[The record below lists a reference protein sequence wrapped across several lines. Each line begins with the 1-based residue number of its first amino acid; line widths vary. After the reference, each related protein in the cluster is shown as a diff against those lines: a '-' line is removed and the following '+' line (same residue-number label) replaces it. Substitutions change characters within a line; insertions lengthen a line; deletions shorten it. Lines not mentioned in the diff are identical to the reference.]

1 VLTGNDWP
9 VDDDNN
15 NTIMMDGGGGRAASS
30 SSAIHHSITP
40 SASNVS
46 NAPSNTTSSSARQQQ
61 HQHHRDQQIF
71 RRAGSTSSPSY
82 SSHSRGESGG
92 GKSSS
97 SANIMGGGGGGQLVF
112 ESYEASLNHI
122 VNNCD
127 HSNNDDSTD
136 NANSSGEGKTSSLL
150 AKIANVPRGENNA
163 SSSSSVGY
171 HHAHA
176 PHAMS
181 AVAQIRQRYQQP
193 PSQPSSSGLSPRMA
207 NASSTST
214 IVSTRTVQSVSNIG
228 TNSVPSEPR
237 KSPTGGGGV
246 VNKLVGFFSK
256 QQSPVGKN
264 SISNSGVAS
273 SPKSIVGASSNTQGA
288 SSGVQFHVPQ
298 SQNNNISRQPTT
310 LNINTNPQNP
320 HNHPP
325 ISPARS
331 NAQSSVTG
339 YSGES
344 SSYNPTGWPGTVDK
358 RGRTYIME
366 CSYSESEEG
375 SRGGS
380 SVASPRRNVVGG
392 GGGGVGRQSFD
403 HQQLPQS
410 QYPTQQYRQHDSTQY
425 FNKEMYSFDADS
437 QAELEEWMKS
447 DAGSASH
454 DYVPASAAPRSSGP
468 VDLDEAYEQR
478 DHFDRNGGGWREG
491 RQQSLAGISEGRSA
505 ADFHLEASLTGM
517 SVQESAT
524 LQQQQQQQAVDNN
537 SGYFRRSGTEGTAPC
552 SSPTSSILDAEARLR
567 GIDTSL
573 SEQRV
578 RDSGKKV
585 RSPPLYDDEA
595 DFGCSPDEYNTSH
608 SPIQPPTVEALQ
620 RNDSRS
626 APPRPGGSVMLKGYR
641 GFIDKTKDVPNL
653 MDDLESEASTSLGT
667 HSDGRRLAGSD
678 NNNNMGL
685 SLPPARYGR
694 VSPAMMGLH
703 PRPPSLVSSNFES
716 DSDVF
721 DGIDDAGPM
730 DRDLFNVAQGDVAR
744 HRKPKAIAPTLQNR
758 TGFGQNSFSIKSGS
772 ENTPFSS
779 EFNPFATNRVEQPR
793 RQIQQQNEG
802 GLFDPT
808 LNISAVSNGSVN
820 SGNDLVDLDD
830 FVDDGFE
837 SLPDLSIYCIAPEVV
852 RLMVRAFRK
861 ICTTQMEISSSEETM
876 LYDFENLVDTKKRFA
891 LFEMRSRIME
901 TDIDRGLERRGG
913 TNVVDDI
920 VLTSYFQASQRIRD
934 AVIVSK
940 AWRDGATPK
949 DVVTAHL
956 LTRRSAKAH
965 FVRRPI
971 HRIRRPGEPAY
982 PEYWME
988 EVTWLDDTDFMMMKC
1003 QSLGAGT
1010 MKGFEM
1016 FTIGDC
1022 QSILLKMTS
1031 DNCTQLR
1038 RELRAAMLCQIEAEE
1053 FMQDEIDLDG
1063 DENIVA
1069 ESEQLYRD
1077 ATIEVKSLSMKL
1089 VLADRAF
1096 ALVRSRMERLVE
1108 TIESLLVQIE
1118 NDGDSQEGTSTT
1130 NSDNDDSDTDNSFD
1144 DDDQERDRLIE
1155 RAKRAEMSVE
1165 VAVRETLLAKQE
1177 AEMVKAEKQRE
1188 IDELKEK
1195 LSEMET
1201 KSQILTSQYIGSTS
1215 YLDKLEA
1222 KSILGSTFDKD
1233 IEDAREAAR
1242 DRVKTKF
1249 RQRRSAPQSNT
1260 SDGNESKPRLNAANK
1275 QQQLNGEEMY
1285 QHLDFYSRSL
1295 KSVM

>member
-1 VLTGNDWP
+1 MLTGNDWP

-82 SSHSRGESGG
+82 SSHSKGESGG

-97 SANIMGGGGGGQLVF
+97 IANIMGGGGGGGQLVF

-214 IVSTRTVQSVSNIG
+214 IASTRTVQSVSNIG

-264 SISNSGVAS
+264 SISNSGVAA
-273 SPKSIVGASSNTQGA
+273 SPKSIVGASSNTQRA

-298 SQNNNISRQPTT
+298 SQNNNTSRQPTT

-358 RGRTYIME
+358 RGRTYMME

-380 SVASPRRNVVGG
+380 SVASPRKNVVG

-403 HQQLPQS
+403 HQQQLPQS
-410 QYPTQQYRQHDSTQY
+410 QYPTQQYRQHDSTQH
-425 FNKEMYSFDADS
+425 FNKKMYSFDADS

-454 DYVPASAAPRSSGP
+454 DYAPASAAPRSSGP

-491 RQQSLAGISEGRSA
+491 RQQSLAGISEGRSP

-524 LQQQQQQQAVDNN
+524 LQQQQQQLQAVDNN

-552 SSPTSSILDAEARLR
+552 SSPNSSILDAEARLR

-608 SPIQPPTVEALQ
+608 SPIQPPTVEALR

-744 HRKPKAIAPTLQNR
+744 HRKPKAIAPTLQNS

-772 ENTPFSS
+772 ENSPFSS

-1031 DNCTQLR
+1031 DNCT
-1038 RELRAAMLCQIEAEE
+1038 
-1053 FMQDEIDLDG
+1053 
-1063 DENIVA
+1063 V
-1069 ESEQLYRD
+1069 RD
-1077 ATIEVKSLSMKL
+1077 VP
-1089 VLADRAF
+1089 
-1096 ALVRSRMERLVE
+1096 
-1108 TIESLLVQIE
+1108 
-1118 NDGDSQEGTSTT
+1118 
-1130 NSDNDDSDTDNSFD
+1130 
-1144 DDDQERDRLIE
+1144 
-1155 RAKRAEMSVE
+1155 
-1165 VAVRETLLAKQE
+1165 
-1177 AEMVKAEKQRE
+1177 
-1188 IDELKEK
+1188 
-1195 LSEMET
+1195 
-1201 KSQILTSQYIGSTS
+1201 S
-1215 YLDKLEA
+1215 Y
-1222 KSILGSTFDKD
+1222 S
-1233 IEDAREAAR
+1233 
-1242 DRVKTKF
+1242 
-1249 RQRRSAPQSNT
+1249 SAI
-1260 SDGNESKPRLNAANK
+1260 
-1275 QQQLNGEEMY
+1275 
-1285 QHLDFYSRSL
+1285 FY
-1295 KSVM
+1295 